1 VKMSVAME
9 LTKEQLEQIGSYIES
24 NFDRFSAK
32 SNVVQLRSY
41 DIQLIERMTRIEEE
55 LRSQR
60 ELILKQNET
69 MQFGFAQMD
78 KRFESMQKQMDER
91 FESMQK
97 QMDERFDSMQK
108 QMDERFKSMLKQ
120 IDERFTASDRRF
132 EMMQKSMESRFEQ
145 VDKRFD
151 DANKRFDDVNK
162 RFDDVNKKFSMM
174 MWMMTAGFTIIATVI
189 TLLTIFAK

>member
-1 VKMSVAME
+1 MGTAME

-24 NFDRFSAK
+24 NFDRFGAK

-60 ELILKQNET
+60 DLILKQNET

-78 KRFESMQKQMDER
+78 KRFETMQKQMDSRFEAVQKQMDER
-91 FESMQK
+91 FTAVDKRFESVQ
-97 QMDERFDSMQK
+97 
-108 QMDERFKSMLKQ
+108 KQ
-120 IDERFTASDRRF
+120 IDERFTA
-132 EMMQKSMESRFEQ
+132 

-151 DANKRFDDVNK
+151 DI
-162 RFDDVNKKFSMM
+162 NKKFTMM
-174 MWMMTAGFTIIATVI
+174 MWMMSAGFTIIATVI
-189 TLLTIFAK
+189 TLLTIFAR

>member
-1 VKMSVAME
+1 ME
-9 LTKEQLEQIGSYIES
+9 LRKEQLEQIGSYIES
-24 NFDRFSAK
+24 NFDRFGAK
-32 SNVVQLRSY
+32 SNVIQLRPY

-91 FESMQK
+91 F
-97 QMDERFDSMQK
+97 
-108 QMDERFKSMLKQ
+108 
-120 IDERFTASDRRF
+120 AS
-132 EMMQKSMESRFEQ
+132 
-145 VDKRFD
+145 VDKRFEMIQKNMD
-151 DANKRFDDVNK
+151 TRFDDM
-162 RFDDVNKKFSMM
+162 NKKFTMM

>member
-1 VKMSVAME
+1 MSVAME

-32 SNVVQLRSY
+32 SNVAQLRPY

-60 ELILKQNET
+60 EL
-69 MQFGFAQMD
+69 MQLGFNQMD

-91 FESMQK
+91 FTSVDKRFESVQK
-97 QMDERFDSMQK
+97 QMDERF
-108 QMDERFKSMLKQ
+108 
-120 IDERFTASDRRF
+120 TA
-132 EMMQKSMESRFEQ
+132 

-151 DANKRFDDVNK
+151 DMSR
-162 RFDDVNKKFSMM
+162 KFTMM

>member
-1 VKMSVAME
+1 MGTAME

-24 NFDRFSAK
+24 NFDRFGAK

-60 ELILKQNET
+60 EIILKQNET

-78 KRFESMQKQMDER
+78 KRFETMQKQMDSRFEAVQKQMDER
-91 FESMQK
+91 FTAVDKRFESVQK
-97 QMDERFDSMQK
+97 QMDERF
-108 QMDERFKSMLKQ
+108 
-120 IDERFTASDRRF
+120 TA
-132 EMMQKSMESRFEQ
+132 

-151 DANKRFDDVNK
+151 DM
-162 RFDDVNKKFSMM
+162 NKKFTMM
-174 MWMMTAGFTIIATVI
+174 MWMMSAGFTFILTVI
-189 TLLTIFAK
+189 TLLTIFAR

>member
-1 VKMSVAME
+1 MSVAME

-97 QMDERFDSMQK
+97 Q
-108 QMDERFKSMLKQ
+108 
-120 IDERFTASDRRF
+120 IDERFRASDRRF

-151 DANKRFDDVNK
+151 DANKRFDDVNKRFDDVNK

>member
-1 VKMSVAME
+1 ME

-24 NFDRFSAK
+24 NFDRFGAK
-32 SNVVQLRSY
+32 SNVIQLRPY

-91 FESMQK
+91 F
-97 QMDERFDSMQK
+97 
-108 QMDERFKSMLKQ
+108 
-120 IDERFTASDRRF
+120 AS
-132 EMMQKSMESRFEQ
+132 
-145 VDKRFD
+145 VDKRFEMIQKNMD
-151 DANKRFDDVNK
+151 TRFDDM
-162 RFDDVNKKFSMM
+162 NKKFTMM

>member
-1 VKMSVAME
+1 MSVAME
-9 LTKEQLEQIGSYIES
+9 FTKEQLEQIGSYIES

-32 SNVVQLRSY
+32 SNVVQLRPY
-41 DIQLIERMTRIEEE
+41 EIQLIERMTRIEEE

-78 KRFESMQKQMDER
+78 KRFEQVDKRFEAMQKQMDER
-91 FESMQK
+91 FESVQK
-97 QMDERFDSMQK
+97 QMDERFRAVDK
-108 QMDERFKSMLKQ
+108 
-120 IDERFTASDRRF
+120 RF
-132 EMMQKSMESRFEQ
+132 EMIQKSMDNRFEQ
-145 VDKRFD
+145 VD
-151 DANKRFDDVNK
+151 K